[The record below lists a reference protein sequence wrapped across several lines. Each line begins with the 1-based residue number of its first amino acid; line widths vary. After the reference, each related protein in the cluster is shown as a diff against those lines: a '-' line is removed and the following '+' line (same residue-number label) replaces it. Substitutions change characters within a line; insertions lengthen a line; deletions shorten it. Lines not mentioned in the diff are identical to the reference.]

1 MCLHFCVWRET
12 AYPPHP
18 RACKGKK
25 EPEAGCGGWARRS
38 SFHALRV
45 TTEHCHLSWSCP
57 GGRPGAHSHRI
68 HVIRMAVRG
77 VGVHSAKCS
86 LCSYSCSSMCSNPSP
101 RSLLRTQD
109 TPAPRLTPTAA
120 SHRCP
125 LSTSLTSSNSDG
137 ALSPVPLSTTVP
149 CAFCVV

>member
-1 MCLHFCVWRET
+1 MPSFLCVEGDCLPAPPPSLQREEGARSWMWRVGQEEQLPCFT
-12 AYPPHP
+12 GDY
-18 RACKGKK
+18 R
-25 EPEAGCGGWARRS
+25 
-38 SFHALRV
+38 
-45 TTEHCHLSWSCP
+45 TLSPVMDVP
-57 GGRPGAHSHRI
+57 GGRPGADSHRI